1 MGPGAHPHP
10 PQTPKGRIH
19 GAALLAT
26 SIAFLLATPTH
37 AQIIPT
43 GSPAADI
50 LLSQAIAEQRIFLTC
65 SALDLQTH
73 TRITE
78 TWQRDTAAAVA
89 ILNAA
94 NVPPEAIT
102 AFTAAADPAALMPTD
117 DIPWAAVKALCDSQP
132 DWQDRHAQA
141 DYIVLDQTLPKA
153 FE

>member
-1 MGPGAHPHP
+1 V
-10 PQTPKGRIH
+10 RIH
-19 GAALLAT
+19 GVSLLAASIAALLAT
-26 SIAFLLATPTH
+26 PAP

-50 LLSQAIAEQRIFLTC
+50 LLSQAIAEHRTFLTC

-78 TWQRDTAAAVA
+78 TWQRDIAAAAA

-102 AFTAAADPAALMPTD
+102 AFTAAADPASLMPAD

-132 DWQDRHAQA
+132 DWQDRHARA
-141 DYIVLDQTLPKA
+141 RYIVLDQALPTA